1 MSVNATEPYSWNSG
15 VVSRGFERCVLTGR
29 HGVAGKNALEF
40 LGAAALGRQ
49 PGVDMLGLQIN
60 DAAVVAGSGDVGG
73 IGFEAPGDIEGGV
86 FEAPKEELFGFV
98 VVQSNSKLAVQFADG
113 LNDLGGVA
121 HGSSLRGRSMGG
133 QIRLTGFD

>member
-29 HGVAGKNALEF
+29 HGVPGKNALEF

-60 DAAVVAGSGDVGG
+60 DAVVVAGSGDVGG
-73 IGFEAPGDIEGGV
+73 IGFEAREILRV
-86 FEAPKEELFGFV
+86 
-98 VVQSNSKLAVQFADG
+98 
-113 LNDLGGVA
+113 
-121 HGSSLRGRSMGG
+121 GSSRRRKKSFLASS
-133 QIRLTGFD
+133 